1 MKNRPKRL
9 IKVGKT
15 DVRNAMGFFWHDS
28 HKIYVAA
35 TKSDIEEWKKRG
47 FTEADLMPMEELEDA
62 FRNSTALKFVSWCS
76 NGPIVRQGARQV
88 TFDYNTHKVV
98 LRMR

>member
-15 DVRNAMGFFWHDS
+15 DVRNAIGFFWHDG

-35 TKSDIEEWKKRG
+35 TKSDVEEWKKRG
-47 FTEADLMPMEELEDA
+47 FTDADLMPMEGLEDA
-62 FRNSTALKFVSWCS
+62 FRNSTALKFISWCNTGS
-76 NGPIVRQGARQV
+76 IVRQGAKQV
-88 TFDYNTHKVV
+88 TFEYDTQKVV
-98 LRMR
+98 LRIR